1 MSRKSAHQ
9 HKLEMQGL
17 REKEAHS
24 ADEIMKMKK
33 DESLG
38 LKVAEV
44 PHSLAMLCLL
54 PPSQSMTISSVL
66 YYIYICIHSVYYIC
80 MMLK

>member
-1 MSRKSAHQ
+1 MVSRKSAHQ

-17 REKEAHS
+17 REKEAHN

-38 LKVAEV
+38 STNIFTNALHAHPWKANGRC
-44 PHSLAMLCLL
+44 HMS
-54 PPSQSMTISSVL
+54 
-66 YYIYICIHSVYYIC
+66 
-80 MMLK
+80 

>member
-1 MSRKSAHQ
+1 MRFLFQQFTISGGMVSRKSAHQ

-54 PPSQSMTISSVL
+54 PP
-66 YYIYICIHSVYYIC
+66 
-80 MMLK
+80 